1 MQRFFTPFAVGTPAL
16 AVISAGG
23 IIFFAAMLKARR
35 ESRAAGGMGA
45 ASRRSGVSAAGIAL
59 QMMGFFAA
67 GVGGLRPSLP
77 ATSAPALLQAAL
89 VAALMLPCVLLFLAA
104 TRAMGA
110 NWSVV
115 ARMRAGHE
123 LVTSGIFAHLRH
135 PIYTGMALFLLALAL
150 AFGHL
155 ANLVAALPL
164 FAAGTGIRVRAEER
178 LLRAEFGGAYDHYE
192 SRVKRF
198 LPGVI

>member
-16 AVISAGG
+16 AILSAGG

-35 ESRAAGGMGA
+35 ESRAAGA
-45 ASRRSGVSAAGIAL
+45 ATRRSGASAAGIAL
-59 QMMGFFAA
+59 QMIGFAA
-67 GVGGLRPSLP
+67 AGLGPIHASLA
-77 ATSAPALLQAAL
+77 ATSAAALLQAAL

-123 LVTSGIFAHLRH
+123 LVTAGVFAHVRH
-135 PIYTGMALFLLALAL
+135 PIYVAMALFLLALAL

-155 ANLVAALPL
+155 ANLVAAVPL
-164 FAAGTGIRVRAEER
+164 FALGTAIRVRAEER
-178 LLRAEFGGAYDHYE
+178 LLRAEFGGAYDDYAA
-192 SRVKRF
+192 RVKRF
-198 LPGVI
+198 LPGLI